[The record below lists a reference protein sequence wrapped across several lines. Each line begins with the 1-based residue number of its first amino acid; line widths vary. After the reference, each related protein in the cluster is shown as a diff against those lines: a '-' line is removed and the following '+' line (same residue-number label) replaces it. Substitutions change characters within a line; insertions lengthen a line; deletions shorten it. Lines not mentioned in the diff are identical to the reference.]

1 MFFANR
7 YFKVINIESKS
18 SLQELR
24 VASRAGKKLAEVV
37 LQQLK
42 VLPGKGM
49 AKEFKQWFGF
59 FKKDKKL
66 ADEEAEYR
74 PTEQKMYGD
83 WELKRLAD
91 LGTSALKEIL
101 LGCRIDMDCDDNL
114 PNIKPW
120 MKGAEPQRLEKK
132 RLRGGCQLLKREEVL
147 KAVRPPRSYNS
158 WKRRETMKIRIEDR
172 LCILAVGDG
181 ESNSQTMPI
190 LKGVQDRLL
199 WVTSAGEAFDPDA
212 SLVHLVIYLVHRGY
226 ASMVKTDG
234 RPSGEDLKKGLELVE
249 GLLTLDECLG
259 VILVP
264 GGETM
269 GLMPAGLEVMSKRF
283 AAFVP
288 CVERVRHSGI

>member
-1 MFFANR
+1 MFSANR
-7 YFKVINIESKS
+7 YFRVINIQSKS

-49 AKEFKQWFGF
+49 TKEFRQWFGF

-91 LGTSALKEIL
+91 LGTSEFKEIL
-101 LGCRIDMDCDDNL
+101 LGCRIDMDCDDNS
-114 PNIKPW
+114 PNIKSW
-120 MKGAEPQRLEKK
+120 MKGAEPQGLEKK
-132 RLRGGCQLLKREEVL
+132 RLRGGYQLLKREEIL
-147 KAVRPPRSYNS
+147 KAVRPPRSYNL
-158 WKRRETMKIRIEDR
+158 WKRREMMKIRIQDR

-181 ESNSQTMPI
+181 KSISQTMPT
-190 LKGVQDRLL
+190 LKEVQDRLS

-212 SLVHLVIYLVHRGY
+212 SPVHLVIYLVQRGY
-226 ASMVKTDG
+226 ASTVKTDG
-234 RPSGEDLKKGLELVE
+234 RPSGADLKKGLELVE
-249 GLLTLDECLG
+249 GLLMFDESLG

-269 GLMPAGLEVMSKRF
+269 GLMPAGLEIMSKRF
-283 AAFVP
+283 AFFVP
-288 CVERVRHSGI
+288 SVERVRHSGI

>member
-1 MFFANR
+1 MFSANR
-7 YFKVINIESKS
+7 YFWVIKIQSES

-24 VASRAGKKLAEVV
+24 AASGAGKKLAEVV
-37 LQQLK
+37 LQQFK
-42 VLPGKGM
+42 VLSGKGM
-49 AKEFKQWFGF
+49 AKEFRQWFGF
-59 FKKDKKL
+59 FKNDKKL

-91 LGTSALKEIL
+91 LGTSAFKEIL
-101 LGCRIDMDCDDNL
+101 RGCRIDMDCNDNS

-120 MKGAEPQRLEKK
+120 MKGAEPQGLEKK

-158 WKRRETMKIRIEDR
+158 WKRRKMMTIRIEDK

-181 ESNSQTMPI
+181 NSNSQTMPT
-190 LKGVQDRLL
+190 LKEVQDMLS
-199 WVTSAGEAFDPDA
+199 WVTSAGEAFNPDA
-212 SLVHLVIYLVHRGY
+212 SRVHLVIYLVHRGY
-226 ASMVKTDG
+226 VSTMKTDG

-249 GLLTLDECLG
+249 GLLTFDECLG

-269 GLMPAGLEVMSKRF
+269 GLMPAGLKVMSERF

-288 CVERVRHSGI
+288 CVEG